1 MLAEEPQREEQ
12 GRQEGP
18 EDDAEGMTSNIPTT
32 ALYVR
37 QSHANKVWGQFV
49 INATQPT
56 SDRIFDP
63 SAFTTFLQQR
73 IKVDGRTGNLGDNI
87 TVSNLGDGR
96 IEVVAHQE
104 FSGRYLKYLTK
115 KFLKKQ
121 QLRDWLRVVS
131 TSKGEYSLKFFNV
144 VGEGDDDDDE

>member
-1 MLAEEPQREEQ
+1 MGAKASAKKGQKVTKKVCDHNCAPHPNQ
-12 GRQEGP
+12 P
-18 EDDAEGMTSNIPTT
+18 SN
-32 ALYVR
+32 VR
-37 QSHANKVWGQFV
+37 HQFI
-49 INATQPT
+49 INASQPT
-56 SDRIFDP
+56 QDRIFDP
-63 SAFTTFLQQR
+63 SAFATFLQQR

-87 TVSNLGDGR
+87 TVSNLNDGR

-131 TSKGEYSLKFFNV
+131 TSKGEYTLKFFNV
-144 VGEGDDDDDE
+144 VGEEGEEDDD

>member
-1 MLAEEPQREEQ
+1 MVA
-12 GRQEGP
+12 
-18 EDDAEGMTSNIPTT
+18 TT
-32 ALYVR
+32 KKSAAGA
-37 QSHANKVWGQFV
+37 QKKGQKVTKKFI

-56 SDRIFDP
+56 QDRIFDP
-63 SAFTTFLQQR
+63 SAFATFLQQR
-73 IKVDGRTGNLGDNI
+73 IKVEGRTGNLGDNV
-87 TVSNLGDGR
+87 TVNNLGDGR

-131 TSKGEYSLKFFNV
+131 TQKGEYSLKFFNV
-144 VGEGDDDDDE
+144 VGDEAEDDDE

>member
-1 MLAEEPQREEQ
+1 MLTNVVMAQY
-12 GRQEGP
+12 
-18 EDDAEGMTSNIPTT
+18 I
-32 ALYVR
+32 
-37 QSHANKVWGQFV
+37 

-56 SDRIFDP
+56 NDRIFDP

-73 IKVDGRTGNLGDNI
+73 IKVDGRTGNLGDTI

-96 IEVVAHQE
+96 IEIVAHQE

-144 VGEGDDDDDE
+144 VGEEGDDDDE

>member
-1 MLAEEPQREEQ
+1 
-12 GRQEGP
+12 
-18 EDDAEGMTSNIPTT
+18 MTS
-32 ALYVR
+32 LLLLLLL
-37 QSHANKVWGQFV
+37 ANSRLQQQFI

-56 SDRIFDP
+56 QDRIFDP
-63 SAFTTFLQQR
+63 SAFATFLQQR

-87 TVSNLGDGR
+87 TVNNLGDGR

-104 FSGRYLKYLTK
+104 LSGRYLKYLTK

-131 TSKGEYSLKFFNV
+131 TAKGEYSLKFFNV
-144 VGEGDDDDDE
+144 VGDEAEDDDE

>member
-1 MLAEEPQREEQ
+1 MLPHITPLHTHGTLLIPLEQ
-12 GRQEGP
+12 Y
-18 EDDAEGMTSNIPTT
+18 I
-32 ALYVR
+32 
-37 QSHANKVWGQFV
+37 

-56 SDRIFDP
+56 QDRIFDP

-73 IKVDGRTGNLGDNI
+73 IKVEGLTGNLGETI

-96 IEVVAHQE
+96 IEVVSHRE

-144 VGEGDDDDDE
+144 VGEEGDEEED

>member
-1 MLAEEPQREEQ
+1 MVA
-12 GRQEGP
+12 GP
-18 EDDAEGMTSNIPTT
+18 KRPTAGGGGQKGT
-32 ALYVR
+32 PKKG
-37 QSHANKVWGQFV
+37 QKVTKKFT

-73 IKVDGRTGNLGDNI
+73 IKVDGRTGNLGDTI

-131 TSKGEYSLKFFNV
+131 TQKGEYSLKFFNV
-144 VGEGDDDDDE
+144 VGDEGDEDED

>member
-1 MLAEEPQREEQ
+1 MVAGTKR
-12 GRQEGP
+12 
-18 EDDAEGMTSNIPTT
+18 PT
-32 ALYVR
+32 ASAGAKGAGKKG
-37 QSHANKVWGQFV
+37 QKVTQKYI

-56 SDRIFDP
+56 TDRIFDP

-73 IKVDGRTGNLGDNI
+73 IKVEGRTGNLGDAI

-96 IEVVAHQE
+96 IEVVSHQE

-144 VGEGDDDDDE
+144 VGDEGEEEED